1 MCVCVYEQWKHQR
14 EYFLI
19 VLGNN
24 IFGTK
29 VSLSSDLLSQEDKST
44 VISLGEFFLNS
55 SPYIFNGFIIF

>member
-1 MCVCVYEQWKHQR
+1 MYVCVYEQWKHQR

>member
-1 MCVCVYEQWKHQR
+1 MYVCVYEQWKHQR

-19 VLGNN
+19 ILGNN